1 MANSL
6 KAPGVYI
13 DEITALPSPIVS
25 VPSSVPVFI
34 GYTQKADK
42 DAQSLTGVPVRISS
56 LLEFERLFGPGP
68 EPLLSFEGISTA
80 GRAEPVVDLLAGS
93 YTLRR
98 VTPAFRL
105 FQNLVLYFLN
115 GGGPCYIVSVGFHDD
130 VPDAATLIAGVNGL
144 ENEAEPSLVLVPD
157 AVSLDSLAECVT
169 VQQAVLAHCA
179 GSGSRFAI
187 LDVYDGYRS
196 RSQGVD
202 CIAEYRGA
210 LGSNHLDYGAAYYP
224 WLYST
229 SPTYSVPT
237 FRNLDSRSR
246 SALAKVIA
254 KESGVTEAVA
264 SGADVDT
271 DTRKTQALLNILTGR
286 DEPELSPTEPE
297 WSDENVDEALR
308 KCSSAYRQ
316 FVRQGSE
323 FLSLTPPGG
332 AVAGLYVS
340 VDTGRGVW
348 QSPANVSLNGIARP
362 AVSISDDD
370 QQDLNVSPQGKSI
383 NAIRTFAGRGI
394 LVWGGRTLDG
404 NDNQWRYIS
413 VRRTTIM
420 VEKSIRRAGKA
431 YVFSPNDVRTW
442 TAMKAVISRFL
453 DDIWKQGG
461 LRGSK
466 PEHAYAVKLGLGET
480 MTEQDVLQGRLRIQ
494 VMMALLRPAE
504 FIVIEIALQMEG
516 S

>member
-1 MANSL
+1 ML
-6 KAPGVYI
+6 KI
-13 DEITALPSPIVS
+13 
-25 VPSSVPVFI
+25 
-34 GYTQKADK
+34 
-42 DAQSLTGVPVRISS
+42 
-56 LLEFERLFGPGP
+56 
-68 EPLLSFEGISTA
+68 
-80 GRAEPVVDLLAGS
+80 LA
-93 YTLRR
+93 
-98 VTPAFRL
+98 
-105 FQNLVLYFLN
+105 
-115 GGGPCYIVSVGFHDD
+115 
-130 VPDAATLIAGVNGL
+130 
-144 ENEAEPSLVLVPD
+144 
-157 AVSLDSLAECVT
+157 
-169 VQQAVLAHCA
+169 
-179 GSGSRFAI
+179 
-187 LDVYDGYRS
+187 
-196 RSQGVD
+196 
-202 CIAEYRGA
+202 
-210 LGSNHLDYGAAYYP
+210 
-224 WLYST
+224 
-229 SPTYSVPT
+229 
-237 FRNLDSRSR
+237 
-246 SALAKVIA
+246 
-254 KESGVTEAVA
+254 
-264 SGADVDT
+264 
-271 DTRKTQALLNILTGR
+271 GR

-297 WSDENVDEALR
+297 WSDESVDEALR
-308 KCSSAYRQ
+308 KRSSAYRQ

-323 FLSLTPPGG
+323 LLSLTPPGG

-383 NAIRTFAGRGI
+383 NAIRTFAGRGV

-420 VEKSIRRAGKA
+420 VEQSIRRAAKA
-431 YVFSPNDVRTW
+431 YVFSPNDARTW
-442 TAMKAVISRFL
+442 TAMKTVISGFL

-504 FIVIEIALQMEG
+504 FIVIDISLQMEG

>member
-42 DAQSLTGVPVRISS
+42 DGQSLTGVPVRISS
-56 LLEFERLFGPGP
+56 VLEFERLFGSGP
-68 EPLLSFEGISTA
+68 EPLLSFEGISSA
-80 GRAEPVVDLLAGS
+80 GMAEPVVDLMAGS
-93 YTLRR
+93 YALRR

-115 GGGPCYIVSVGFHDD
+115 GGGPCYIISVGHHDE
-130 VPDAATLIAGVNGL
+130 VPDATTLIAGVNGL
-144 ENEAEPSLVLVPD
+144 DNEAEPSLVLVPD

-179 GSGSRFAI
+179 RSGSRFAI

-196 RSQGVD
+196 RRQGAD

-229 SPTYSVPT
+229 SPTYSDPT
-237 FRNLDSRSR
+237 FRNLDSQSR
-246 SALAKVIA
+246 SALAEVIA
-254 KESGVTEAVA
+254 KELGVPVDVE
-264 SGADVDT
+264 SGAVVDP
-271 DTRKTQALLNILTGR
+271 DARKTQTLLKILAGR

-297 WSDENVDEALR
+297 WSDESVDEALR
-308 KCSSAYRQ
+308 KRSSAYRQ

-383 NAIRTFAGRGI
+383 NAIRTFAGRGV

-413 VRRTTIM
+413 MRRTTIM
-420 VEKSIRRAGKA
+420 VEKSIRRAAKA
-431 YVFSPNDVRTW
+431 YVFSPNDARTW
-442 TAMKAVISRFL
+442 TAMKTVISGFL

-504 FIVIEIALQMEG
+504 FIVIDISLQMEG

>member
-1 MANSL
+1 M
-6 KAPGVYI
+6 
-13 DEITALPSPIVS
+13 PSPIVS
-25 VPSSVPVFI
+25 VPSSVPVFV
-34 GYTQKADK
+34 GYTLKADK
-42 DAQSLTGVPVRISS
+42 DGQDLTGVPVRISS

-68 EPLLSFEGISTA
+68 EPLLSFEGISSA
-80 GRAEPVVDLLAGS
+80 GRAEPVVDLMAGA

-115 GGGPCYIVSVGFHDD
+115 GGGPCYIVSVGHHDE
-130 VPDAATLIAGVNGL
+130 VPDAATLIAGVNAL
-144 ENEAEPSLVLVPD
+144 ENAAEPSLVLVPD
-157 AVSLDSLAECVT
+157 AVSLDTLAECVT

-179 GSGSRFAI
+179 RSRSRFAI

-196 RSQGVD
+196 RRQGAD
-202 CIAEYRGA
+202 CIAEYRRA

-229 SPTYSVPT
+229 SPTYSNPT

-254 KESGVTEAVA
+254 KEFGITGDVERR
-264 SGADVDT
+264 ADVDPG
-271 DTRKTQALLNILTGR
+271 TRKTQALLEILTDR
-286 DEPELSPTEPE
+286 DESALSPTAPE
-297 WSDENVDEALR
+297 WSDETVDEALR
-308 KCSSAYRQ
+308 KRSLIYRE
-316 FVRQGSE
+316 FVRQGCE

-370 QQDLNVSPQGKSI
+370 QQDLNVSPQGKSV
-383 NAIRTFAGRGI
+383 NAIRTFAGRGV

-404 NDNQWRYIS
+404 NDNQWKYIS

-420 VEKSIRRAGKA
+420 VEQSIRRAAKA
-431 YVFSPNDVRTW
+431 YLFSTNDARTW
-442 TAMKAVISRFL
+442 AAMKAVIRRFL

-461 LRGSK
+461 FRGSK
-466 PEHAYAVKLGLGET
+466 PEHAYGLKLGLGET

-504 FIVIEIALQMEG
+504 FIVIDISLQMEG
-516 S
+516 A